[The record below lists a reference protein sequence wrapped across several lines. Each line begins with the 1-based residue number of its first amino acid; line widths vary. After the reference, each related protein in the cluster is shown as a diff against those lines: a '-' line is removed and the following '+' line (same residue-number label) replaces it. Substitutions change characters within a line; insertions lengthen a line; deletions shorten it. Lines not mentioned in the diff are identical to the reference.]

1 VTSALIIVDVQ
12 NDFCEGG
19 SLAVEGGA
27 KVASSISQYLKD
39 HRDSYDIVV
48 ATRDWHINPEGHFAD
63 DPNYSTTWPRHCV
76 ADTPGAQFH
85 PNLNEVVPFDKNVDV
100 FVFKGQ
106 YEAAYSGFEGTTE
119 SGQTLAAILRQRG
132 VTKVDIVG
140 IATDYCDR
148 ATALDAVKEG
158 FSVNLLLPLCAGVA
172 PESTMAALEELE
184 TSGVMITTSL

>member
-1 VTSALIIVDVQ
+1 MASALIIVDVQ

-27 KVASSISQYLKD
+27 KVASLISQYLKD
-39 HRDSYDIVV
+39 RRHSYDIVV

-63 DPNYSTTWPRHCV
+63 NPNYSTTWPHHCV
-76 ADTPGAQFH
+76 ADTPGARFH
-85 PNLNEVVPFDKNVDV
+85 PNLDEVVPFDNNVDF
-100 FVFKGQ
+100 FVSKGQ
-106 YEAAYSGFEGTTE
+106 YAAAYSGFEGTTE
-119 SGQTLAAILRQRG
+119 SGQTLAAILKQRG

-158 FSVNLLLPLCAGVA
+158 FNVNLLLPMCAGVA
-172 PESTMAALEELE
+172 PESSAAALEELKS
-184 TSGVMITTSL
+184 SGVTITTSL